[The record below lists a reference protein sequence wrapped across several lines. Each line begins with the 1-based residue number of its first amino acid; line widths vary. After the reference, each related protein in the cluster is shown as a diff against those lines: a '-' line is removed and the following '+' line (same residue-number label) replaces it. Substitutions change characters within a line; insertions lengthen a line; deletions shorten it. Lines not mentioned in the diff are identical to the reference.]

1 MAAVYYI
8 EKEAR
13 LVRTHATGTFG
24 YEDAISHMTR
34 IKKDPDFDPAFSQLL
49 DFREVTEMI
58 LTHDEIVSLSAVE
71 VFSRQSRRAFLV
83 GTPEQFGLARVFQSY
98 RSSRGDQTISVF
110 TDAEEAFAWLRLE
123 KHASP

>member
-1 MAAVYYI
+1 MAAFYQI

-13 LVRTHATGTFG
+13 LVRTHATGAFD
-24 YEDAISHMTR
+24 YEDAISHMSR
-34 IKKDPDFDPAFSQLL
+34 IKKDPDFDPTYSQLL

-58 LTHDEIVSLSAVE
+58 LSHDEIVSLSAVE

-83 GTPEQFGLARVFQSY
+83 GTPEQFGLARVFQTY

-110 TDAEEAFAWLRLE
+110 TDPEEAFAWLRLE